1 MEDVIIIGAG
11 PAGLFTAYELITNNP
26 KLSVTILDKG
36 CFARKRV
43 CPMNQKGIPCQ
54 NCKPCAILSGYGGAG
69 TFSDGKLNFI
79 PKLGKS
85 DLTKYMSES
94 ESYKLI
100 DETEKIFNFFG
111 MDAPIYPTNLDQA
124 NEIKKQ
130 VAIAGAKLLLIKQKH
145 LGSDH
150 LPDYIQGISDYLAE
164 KVTCLQNSGA
174 EVISLTAVTMHLV
187 IDDIIAKTNA
197 DLISIPKAVCKE
209 ALSAGYKK
217 IGLLGTIFTMEKD
230 YMKKDFLE
238 AGIEVC
244 VPDKEDRDLVAKR
257 IYEELEA
264 GIVKESTLKEL
275 QGIIAKMRDEKG
287 IEAVVLG
294 CTELPLILNSGNCP
308 VPCLDSVE
316 IHINELIKQT
326 I

>member
-1 MEDVIIIGAG
+1 MKKIGLVGGTG
-11 PAGLFTAYELITNNP
+11 PESTLMYYKELNSRI
-26 KLSVTILDKG
+26 DKI
-36 CFARKRV
+36 K
-43 CPMNQKGIPCQ
+43 
-54 NCKPCAILSGYGGAG
+54 
-69 TFSDGKLNFI
+69 DGKAMPDIVIESVNFR
-79 PKLGKS
+79 KAWEYVCS
-85 DLTKYMSES
+85 ERYDLLT
-94 ESYKLI
+94 
-100 DETEKIFNFFG
+100 
-111 MDAPIYPTNLDQA
+111 
-124 NEIKKQ
+124 
-130 VAIAGAKLLLIKQKH
+130 
-145 LGSDH
+145 
-150 LPDYIQGISDYLAE
+150 DYLAE
-164 KVTCLQNSGA
+164 KVTYLQNSGA

-294 CTELPLILNSGNCP
+294 CTELPLILDSGNCP

>member
-1 MEDVIIIGAG
+1 MKKIGLVGGTG
-11 PAGLFTAYELITNNP
+11 PESTLMYYKELNSRI
-26 KLSVTILDKG
+26 DKI
-36 CFARKRV
+36 K
-43 CPMNQKGIPCQ
+43 
-54 NCKPCAILSGYGGAG
+54 
-69 TFSDGKLNFI
+69 DGKAMPDIVIESVNFRRAWDYVCAERY
-79 PKLGKS
+79 
-85 DLTKYMSES
+85 DLLT
-94 ESYKLI
+94 
-100 DETEKIFNFFG
+100 
-111 MDAPIYPTNLDQA
+111 
-124 NEIKKQ
+124 
-130 VAIAGAKLLLIKQKH
+130 
-145 LGSDH
+145 
-150 LPDYIQGISDYLAE
+150 DYLAE
-164 KVTCLQNSGA
+164 KVTCLKNSGA

-238 AGIEVC
+238 AGIKVC

-316 IHINELIKQT
+316 IHINEIIKQT